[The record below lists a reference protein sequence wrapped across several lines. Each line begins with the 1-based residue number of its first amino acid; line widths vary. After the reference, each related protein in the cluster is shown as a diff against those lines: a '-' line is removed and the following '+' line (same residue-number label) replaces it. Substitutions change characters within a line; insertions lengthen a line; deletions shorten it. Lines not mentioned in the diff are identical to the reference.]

1 MPVILRK
8 IRDPYRNRYN
18 RVIISDADTQRI
30 NEGVSKL
37 KEKEQKF
44 DAFEKLLIYLE
55 KQEEKLL
62 TFTSWKI
69 SRNLKIILVIKII
82 INNKKIS

>member
-1 MPVILRK
+1 M
-8 IRDPYRNRYN
+8 
-18 RVIISDADTQRI
+18 IISDANTQRI

>member
-8 IRDPYRNRYN
+8 IRDPYRNWYN
-18 RVIISDADTQRI
+18 RVIISDANTQRI

>member
-18 RVIISDADTQRI
+18 RVIISDANTQRI